1 MLKIF
6 KCESLL
12 KDWTVDNIS
21 FRLCFSTK
29 KKDIKCTC
37 KSGENTYTKV
47 LIIQKVYYKIGG
59 FTKKTRKQFIADIEY
74 IIGWS
79 TKMNDMFSLYTKS
92 ESWWINQKDQHIIII
107 H

>member
-6 KCESLL
+6 KRESLL

-59 FTKKTRKQFIADIEY
+59 FTKKPRKQFIADIEY
-74 IIGWS
+74 IIGGS
-79 TKMNDMFSLYTKS
+79 TKWMICSVCIQSQKAG
-92 ESWWINQKDQHIIII
+92 ESTRKINISS
-107 H
+107 